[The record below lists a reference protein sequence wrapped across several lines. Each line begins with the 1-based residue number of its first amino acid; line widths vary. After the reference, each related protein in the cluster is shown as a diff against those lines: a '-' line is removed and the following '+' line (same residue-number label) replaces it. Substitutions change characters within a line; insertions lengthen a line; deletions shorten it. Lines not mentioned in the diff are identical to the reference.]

1 MATEHTKLILFNTTK
16 SINVYTQICSCKL
29 HLSRTR
35 ILTHQLPLCDSFR
48 KRKKGL
54 STPDVPPSLHNT
66 RHPKI
71 PVKHSQN
78 KFN

>member
-1 MATEHTKLILFNTTK
+1 MATEHTKLIEFNTTI
-16 SINVYTQICSCKL
+16 STNVYTHICTDL

>member
-1 MATEHTKLILFNTTK
+1 MATEHTKLIEFNTTI
-16 SINVYTQICSCKL
+16 STNVYTHTCTDL

-66 RHPKI
+66 RRPKI

>member
-1 MATEHTKLILFNTTK
+1 MATEHTKLIEFNTTI
-16 SINVYTQICSCKL
+16 STNVYIHTCTDL

-48 KRKKGL
+48 KRKSGL
-54 STPDVPPSLHNT
+54 STPDFPPSLHNT

>member
-1 MATEHTKLILFNTTK
+1 MATEHTKLIEFNTTI
-16 SINVYTQICSCKL
+16 SMNVYTHTCTDL

-66 RHPKI
+66 KRPKI

>member
-1 MATEHTKLILFNTTK
+1 MATEHTKLIEFNTTI
-16 SINVYTQICSCKL
+16 STNVYTHTCTDL

>member
-1 MATEHTKLILFNTTK
+1 MATEHTKLIEFNTTI
-16 SINVYTQICSCKL
+16 STNVYTHTCTDL

-66 RHPKI
+66 KRPKI

>member
-1 MATEHTKLILFNTTK
+1 MATEHTKLIEFNTTI
-16 SINVYTQICSCKL
+16 STNVYTHTCTDL

-35 ILTHQLPLCDSFR
+35 IPTHQLPLCDSFR